1 MKGET
6 MMADLIYVG
15 SILILFGLSVG
26 LILLLD
32 RLLRSS

>member
-1 MKGET
+1 
-6 MMADLIYVG
+6 MMADVIYVG

-26 LILLLD
+26 LILLLY